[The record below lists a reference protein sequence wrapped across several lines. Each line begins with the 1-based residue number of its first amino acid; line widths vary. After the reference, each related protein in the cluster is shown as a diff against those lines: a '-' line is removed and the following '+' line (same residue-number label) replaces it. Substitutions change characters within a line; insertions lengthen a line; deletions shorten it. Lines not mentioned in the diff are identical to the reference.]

1 MRRVA
6 ADALPGLQKFRH
18 KKTARRRFFLS
29 SELLLAAW
37 DAEALV
43 EAVNTATGSN
53 VTLLASVE
61 RVAFGAHVQVQIV
74 THGRAG
80 FDHITARAVCSNF
93 NVIRVNTFFHGRN
106 LS

>member
-1 MRRVA
+1 ML
-6 ADALPGLQKFRH
+6 LPIKGH

-29 SELLLAAW
+29 SDLLAAW

-61 RVAFGAHVQVQIV
+61 RVACAAHVQVQIV
-74 THGRAG
+74 THGG
-80 FDHITARAVCSNF
+80 VSFDHVTARTGCSNRS
-93 NVIRVNTFFHGRN
+93 VIRVNTFFHGRN